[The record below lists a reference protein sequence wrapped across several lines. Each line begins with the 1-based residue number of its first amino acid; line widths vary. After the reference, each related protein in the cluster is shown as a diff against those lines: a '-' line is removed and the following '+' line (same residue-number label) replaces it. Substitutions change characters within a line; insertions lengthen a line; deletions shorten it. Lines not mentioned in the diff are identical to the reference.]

1 MGSPVVTKAAA
12 AAAAAPWRG
21 SAQTTPVTSPQRQ
34 HGSGGSVP
42 RQQSRWP
49 PPQQGVRDAAGL
61 PSPALEAH
69 GRGKGLLLFPST
81 AATPRRLSTT
91 MKPRPETTTTVVAAA
106 PSSVSTA
113 LAHSFSSSA
122 QHVLPLHDQPAFRTD
137 LVHRTVFVFGL
148 HTVEECRALLQ
159 LLQENCGP
167 IAGAFRTADLTCQHD
182 TAFSTSSSWG
192 AGIVGGGCV
201 VICVAFYR
209 AESACMA
216 RRLDNT
222 AHVYQKRFLVE
233 SAVRFQHLSS
243 LHESMS
249 VSAAAAMLAMP
260 GTPQHERLWQLLFSP
275 TIGAA
280 TIDWQAA
287 AAAVGRGEALLLK
300 STPPPAGLGGG
311 GAEENATTNMG
322 FLIHRDHESN
332 GRYHTHL
339 GFRPLATVGRDS
351 AGGGVLAGGGEP
363 ARKFDFA
370 MDLTGTSAST
380 APATTAASTMPTSKA
395 ATAAAYPTGFATDAL
410 GRSNTL
416 QQQYYITRYES
427 SDVPLFSFAARLF
440 SLVLS
445 HITNRVS
452 GASSGGG
459 GLYGEA
465 YLPAPLRQRV
475 ERVDGRYYDTASAT
489 AASTTSAPVAGDRG
503 VGGAGRD
510 VGAHNPSFALGE
522 QTTGTAYIP
531 RMRSIG
537 DYVIAT
543 LPFATQLLT
552 PLFRAGGDDAPP
564 DNGHSTEGSRGGLG
578 SVNDATSGGG
588 VGNFGSDPTGPVEGP
603 SDGGVG
609 FYRGHP
615 PHTTAF
621 ASRRRKRPRD
631 LTGLGDGETGEAL
644 AADNML
650 RGMGEGF
657 VSLQPDTLAALFPA
671 TAATAA
677 AAVGISDVGV
687 TSTASYCKRDVAGA
701 SGVSLASASPS
712 STSPTPPGATI
723 DAAASND
730 AVRAYLTESI
740 RLRSLPSRDA
750 GSVPVSAF
758 AATPAAAA
766 TAPPGALR
774 TTRPPPPPTSVW
786 QGLTSPLEW
795 GRWLRHARNFYDRF
809 C

>member
-1 MGSPVVTKAAA
+1 
-12 AAAAAPWRG
+12 
-21 SAQTTPVTSPQRQ
+21 
-34 HGSGGSVP
+34 
-42 RQQSRWP
+42 
-49 PPQQGVRDAAGL
+49 
-61 PSPALEAH
+61 
-69 GRGKGLLLFPST
+69 
-81 AATPRRLSTT
+81 
-91 MKPRPETTTTVVAAA
+91 MKPRPETTAAAVAAA

-113 LAHSFSSSA
+113 LAPSFSSSA
-122 QHVLPLHDQPAFRTD
+122 QHVLSLHDQPAFRTD

-148 HTVEECRALLQ
+148 HTAEECRALLQ

-167 IAGAFRTADLTCQHD
+167 IAGAFRTADLTYQHD
-182 TAFSTSSSWG
+182 TAFSASSSWG
-192 AGIVGGGCV
+192 AGIGGGGCT

-222 AHVYQKRFLVE
+222 TLVFQKRFLVE
-233 SAVRFQHLSS
+233 SAMRFQHLSG

-260 GTPQHERLWQLLFSP
+260 GAPQHERLWQLLFSP
-275 TIGAA
+275 TIGGA

-311 GAEENATTNMG
+311 AEESATTNVG
-322 FLIHRDHESN
+322 FLIHRDHGSN
-332 GRYHTHL
+332 VRYHTHL
-339 GFRPLATVGRDS
+339 GFRPPATVGRDS

-363 ARKFDFA
+363 VRKFDFA
-370 MDLTGTSAST
+370 MDLTGASASK
-380 APATTAASTMPTSKA
+380 APATTAASAMPTSKS
-395 ATAAAYPTGFATDAL
+395 ATAAAHPAGFTTDAL

-416 QQQYYITRYES
+416 QQQYYSTRYES
-427 SDVPLFSFAARLF
+427 SDVPLFSFAARLL

-452 GASSGGG
+452 GASSGGE

-489 AASTTSAPVAGDRG
+489 AASTASAPVAGGGG
-503 VGGAGRD
+503 VGGAGGD
-510 VGAHNPSFALGE
+510 VGAQDPSSALGE
-522 QTTGTAYIP
+522 QATGTAYIP

-564 DNGHSTEGSRGGLG
+564 DNGHLTAGNRGDMSTMK
-578 SVNDATSGGG
+578 DASSGGG
-588 VGNFGSDPTGPVEGP
+588 GGNFGGDPTGPVEGP

-609 FYRGHP
+609 FYRAHP

-631 LTGLGDGETGEAL
+631 LAGLGDGETGEAL
-644 AADNML
+644 AAENML
-650 RGMGEGF
+650 HGMGEGF

-671 TAATAA
+671 TAPTA

-687 TSTASYCKRDVAGA
+687 ISTASHYMRGVAGA
-701 SGVSLASASPS
+701 SGVSLATALPS

-730 AVRAYLTESI
+730 AVRAYLRESV
-740 RLRSLPSRDA
+740 RLRSLPARDA

-766 TAPPGALR
+766 VPPGALR
-774 TTRPPPPPTSVW
+774 TTRSPPPPRSVR
-786 QGLTSPLEW
+786 QGWTPPLEW
-795 GRWLRHARNFYDRF
+795 GRWLRHARNLYGRF